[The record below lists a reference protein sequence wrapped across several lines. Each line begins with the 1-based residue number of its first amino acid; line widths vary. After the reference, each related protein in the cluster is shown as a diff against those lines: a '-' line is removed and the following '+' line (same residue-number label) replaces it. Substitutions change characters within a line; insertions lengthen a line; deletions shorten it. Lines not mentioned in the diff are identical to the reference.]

1 MFFFGRKKK
10 DAKDP
15 SSKQY
20 KWQIAE
26 LISGK
31 HIRYVAE
38 RKNNEEFVIGRN
50 GSVGIKDECV
60 IVNTDTHIA
69 FRARIED
76 TVISELLSKNG
87 AILTGPDMTQGGE
100 ERTVVIFY
108 VYHR

>member
-1 MFFFGRKKK
+1 M
-10 DAKDP
+10 
-15 SSKQY
+15 
-20 KWQIAE
+20 
-26 LISGK
+26 
-31 HIRYVAE
+31 
-38 RKNNEEFVIGRN
+38 
-50 GSVGIKDECV
+50 

-76 TVISELLSKNG
+76 TTISELLSKNG